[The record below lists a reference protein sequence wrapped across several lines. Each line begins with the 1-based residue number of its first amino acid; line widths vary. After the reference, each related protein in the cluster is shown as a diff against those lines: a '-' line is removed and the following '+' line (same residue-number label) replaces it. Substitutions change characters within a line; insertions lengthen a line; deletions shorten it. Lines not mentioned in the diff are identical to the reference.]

1 MRGTR
6 LLMSAVPAALVT
18 VGLGVGAAAAAE
30 PVRLNAESEPAADLV
45 PGGTGAAHFTVTNPN
60 PFDVRLTRLTFDRV
74 KSSSNPVGCPT
85 DLLSTHDRDLGDG
98 LLVPAAR
105 TASFAVDGAL
115 TLSTAATDACLD
127 VTFVVETRAEGVA
140 EDDGVVDGPP
150 SRTPPGAP
158 TPGDQGGGH
167 ESGRATKDDSG
178 PLAYTG
184 VGVAVL
190 IGGALVLLG
199 FGLTMRVLARRRAQG
214 ARR

>member
-6 LLMSAVPAALVT
+6 LLMSAVPAALVV
-18 VGLGVGAAAAAE
+18 VGLGAGGVAAAAE
-30 PVRLNAESEPAADLV
+30 PVALNAEIEPAADLV

-60 PFDVRLTRLTFDRV
+60 PFDVRLTKLMFDRV

-98 LLVPAAR
+98 LLVPAAKK
-105 TASFAVDGAL
+105 ASFAVDGAL
-115 TLSTAATDACLD
+115 TLSPAATDACLD
-127 VTFVVETRAEGVA
+127 VTFIVETRAEGVA

-150 SRTPPGAP
+150 SSTPPGPEA
-158 TPGDQGGGH
+158 PGDQGGNDSGH
-167 ESGRATKDDSG
+167 ATKDDSG

-199 FGLTMRVLARRRAQG
+199 VGLTMRVLARRRAQG
-214 ARR
+214 MRR